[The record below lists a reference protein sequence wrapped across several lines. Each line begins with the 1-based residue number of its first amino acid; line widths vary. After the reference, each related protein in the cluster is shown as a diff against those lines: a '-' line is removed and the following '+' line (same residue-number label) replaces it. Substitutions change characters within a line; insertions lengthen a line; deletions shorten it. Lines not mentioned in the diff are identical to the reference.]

1 MFWNKEIKKEPK
13 PITLEN
19 RLIDL
24 IELNDT
30 EVEIGYDRYYPSISP
45 KESSFQEAFTI
56 IIKTKWTKYCIWYME
71 SYIWKTRLV
80 LFEDDNENN
89 GVELD
94 INMAI
99 PIKESVEEKI
109 KTDFMKKLFPV
120 DPEISKMMSNVEQIQ
135 DYKEQIDFITKEI
148 HKIKWNPTN

>member
-1 MFWNKEIKKEPK
+1 MLWSKEIKKQPK

-30 EVEIGYDRYYPSISP
+30 EVNIGYNKYYPPISP
-45 KESSFQEAFTI
+45 NNSSFEEGFI
-56 IIKTKWTKYCIWYME
+56 IQIKTKGTDYCIWYMKPYSWE
-71 SYIWKTRLV
+71 TRFV
-80 LFEDDNENN
+80 LFEDKDVSND
-89 GVELD
+89 VELD

-99 PIKESVEEKI
+99 PIKKAVEERI
-109 KTDFMKKLFPV
+109 KTDFMKKLFPL

-148 HKIKWNPTN
+148 HKIKWTPTN